1 MLGTRVMLVLVPILA
16 AIFVAATGVLLLWS
30 NPSRAVNRFVC
41 SCSLNIA
48 AWLGLLFFTLKAQ
61 AGTGLYWLRWTCAV
75 SAAAPFQFYL
85 VGEAISENWHQ
96 WRRRRLYTEVGG
108 YLAVVLLL
116 MALCFTDYFIP
127 NRSSAM
133 ARIRGWGYY
142 AYIVGVSLSY
152 GFVLL
157 RAFSNLRSLVGS
169 KKLEMQVWLFGGC
182 AMAFTIVG
190 AMVLNTYTR
199 RHGYIAFQPIVV
211 LVFYAGTAVAIT
223 TRRLFDAGQLL
234 RIILSRTILLLAIGA
249 SGYEVFDLCSGH
261 MRPGLAVLP
270 AVGVAVAVF
279 SAVRG
284 VLDHAFNLYGQARVA
299 RATLFQLDKEED
311 RIEKL
316 EPKFLEIIRGWGRTD
331 RAVIWTEDP
340 DSLGANGKAVEGGPN
355 FAALK
360 VLRWATPERLVRDRA
375 AAQYSTLHAFLG
387 GNNLGLVV
395 YSGTPRFNLVVGVG
409 VPASRRPY
417 TYPQVV
423 QLQELAAIIEAAYD
437 RRSLASRIQHAEQ
450 LAAVGMLG
458 ASVAHEI
465 RNPLVSVKTIVQ
477 LLPVRYQEEAFRQKF
492 FGLIGSEVD
501 RIDRM
506 TSQLLNLASPHSY
519 EARPIDLHKAV
530 QSTLELVN
538 PRAHEKRVKVALDLK
553 ASPDEAFTDPGAVTQ
568 VLLNL
573 CFNAFQA
580 LDGRRTEGER
590 RVVISTR
597 NIDSGIELAVTDNG
611 PGLTPQVYAKM
622 FRPFQTTKSSGFGL
636 GLTTCRE
643 ILLSLNATISVD
655 PPKEGLG
662 ATFRITFPCP
672 PSSS

>member
-1 MLGTRVMLVLVPILA
+1 MPSAGPLLAMASLIAIVAFLALGALVI
-16 AIFVAATGVLLLWS
+16 WS
-30 NPSRAVNRFVC
+30 NPERQVNRWVAVA
-41 SCSLNIA
+41 SLNIA
-48 AWLGLLFFTLKAQ
+48 VWQSFVFLASSLQLGLL
-61 AGTGLYWLRWTCAV
+61 WLRWSCAV
-75 SAAAPFQFYL
+75 SAWIPLAFWR
-85 VGEAISENWHQ
+85 VGVAITASSSD
-96 WRRRRLYTEVGG
+96 RRLKKFSETTVYALF
-108 YLAVVLLL
+108 LAVL
-116 MALCFTDYFIP
+116 AGICFTDYFIP
-127 NRSSAM
+127 THSSAT
-133 ARIRGWGYY
+133 ARVRGWGYY
-142 AYIVGVSLSY
+142 AYIAGVFLAY
-152 GFVLL
+152 IGVLF
-157 RAFSNLRSLVGS
+157 RTVSSNRSLLGS
-169 KKLEMQVWLFGGC
+169 KKLEMQVWLYGGC
-182 AMAFTIVG
+182 ATAFALIAT
-190 AMVLNTYTR
+190 MVLNAITR
-199 RHGYIAFQPIVV
+199 RHEFIALQPALV
-211 LVFYAGTAVAIT
+211 LSFFASTAVAIT
-223 TRRLFDAGQLL
+223 TYRLFDAGQLL
-234 RIILSRTILLLAIGA
+234 RIILSWLIL
-249 SGYEVFDLCSGH
+249 S
-261 MRPGLAVLP
+261 LAVLGIAYVVFTGCLIYIRPQAALAP
-270 AVGVAVAVF
+270 AVIAAVATF
-279 SAVRG
+279 SLVRG
-284 VLDHAFNLYGQARVA
+284 LLERAFNIYGQARVA
-299 RATLFQLDKEED
+299 RAALFQLDKDEA
-311 RIEKL
+311 RIDNL
-316 EPKFLEIIRGWGRTD
+316 EPKFLEIIRGWAGTD
-331 RAVIWTEDP
+331 RAFIWTEDP
-340 DSLGANGKAVEGGPN
+340 NPVTLNGKAVEGGSN
-355 FAALK
+355 FSALK
-360 VLRWATPERLVRDRA
+360 TLRWATPERLARDRV
-375 AAQYSTLHAFLG
+375 AAQYSCLSAFLG
-387 GNNLGLVV
+387 ENQLGLAV
-395 YSGTPRFNLVVGVG
+395 YSGTPRFNIVVGVG
-409 VPASRRPY
+409 IPVSRRPY
-417 TYPQVV
+417 TYPEVV
-423 QLQELAAIIEAAYD
+423 QLQELAAIIESAYD

-519 EARPIDLHKAV
+519 QARSIDLHKAV

-580 LDGRRTEGER
+580 LDGHRTEGER

-662 ATFRITFPCP
+662 ATFRIAFPCP